1 MMPYFWFGCVWRGF
15 CHYISRAVI
24 ETSSVLNSVNVR
36 YWTSES
42 DVGKYIWIIMG
53 FIKRPRLYE
62 VGIHKAEI
70 MSEDQIS
77 SAEQERGI
85 MTPQSELPFVPGKR
99 WAGGSRVRK

>member
-70 MSEDQIS
+70 MSVDQIS

-85 MTPQSELPFVPGKR
+85 MAPQSELPFVPGKR